1 MKLNAK
7 HSSSDTTIFTEM
19 TMLAQKYNAINLAQG
34 FPDYETDPKLK
45 SLLAKA
51 TENNHN
57 QYAPL
62 GGNPFLIEQLKNF
75 NSKRN
80 QPISIDNNEITITP
94 GATYA
99 IYTALSAILD
109 FGDEVIIIE
118 PAYDC
123 YQPAIEMNGGKP
135 IFVYMDDN
143 FNVHWDSLKDKIT
156 EKTKAIIVNTPHNPS
171 GKIWKKEDW
180 EQLWQIIKNTDIIVI
195 SDEVYDLIYFDNHSF
210 HSALSHPEIR
220 KRCFAIFS
228 FGKMFHITGWK
239 VGYIVTN
246 EEFTKAFRRVHQF
259 ITFCVNAPAQQA
271 LAEYLDIFDVEENQ
285 KLMQQKRDF
294 FISEMKDLPF
304 TMKEATEGSYFQVIG
319 YENISSLN
327 DKEFTYWLT
336 ENHKVATIPL
346 SAFYHDKRNTNTI
359 RFCFSKKEETILQ
372 AVKNLKS
379 IQ

>member
-1 MKLNAK
+1 
-7 HSSSDTTIFTEM
+7 
-19 TMLAQKYNAINLAQG
+19 
-34 FPDYETDPKLK
+34 
-45 SLLAKA
+45 
-51 TENNHN
+51 
-57 QYAPL
+57 
-62 GGNPFLIEQLKNF
+62 
-75 NSKRN
+75 
-80 QPISIDNNEITITP
+80 
-94 GATYA
+94 
-99 IYTALSAILD
+99 
-109 FGDEVIIIE
+109 
-118 PAYDC
+118 
-123 YQPAIEMNGGKP
+123 
-135 IFVYMDDN
+135 
-143 FNVHWDSLKDKIT
+143 
-156 EKTKAIIVNTPHNPS
+156 
-171 GKIWKKEDW
+171 
-180 EQLWQIIKNTDIIVI
+180 
-195 SDEVYDLIYFDNHSF
+195 
-210 HSALSHPEIR
+210 
-220 KRCFAIFS
+220 
-228 FGKMFHITGWK
+228 MFHITGWK